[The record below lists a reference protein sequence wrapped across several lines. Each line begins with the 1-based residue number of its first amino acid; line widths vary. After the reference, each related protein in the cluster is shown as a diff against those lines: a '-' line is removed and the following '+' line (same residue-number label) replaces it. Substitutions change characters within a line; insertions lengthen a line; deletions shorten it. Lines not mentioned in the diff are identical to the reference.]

1 MSAREVADSGRAM
14 RVIAALFGFTAVA
27 LGAFGAHA
35 LRGTLSLLGTLET
48 WTTGSVYHLVHAVV
62 LTCIALAY
70 PRARISFWLFA
81 AGIVLFCG
89 SLYVYAVTGLKPLAM
104 LAPVGGACLLAGWLA
119 LALGTGRGR

>member
-1 MSAREVADSGRAM
+1 MSVTEMADSARAL

-35 LRGTLSLLGTLET
+35 LRGTLSSLGTLES

-70 PRARISFWLFA
+70 PRARISYWLFA
-81 AGIVLFCG
+81 AGIGLFCG
-89 SLYVYAVTGLKPLAM
+89 SLYVYAVTGLRSLAM
-104 LAPVGGACLLAGWLA
+104 LAPVGGVCLMAGWLA
-119 LALGTGRGR
+119 LAMSAGRGR